1 MADESTRG
9 LTGVKVPETESVVP
23 RRGQGELAIGGD
35 DDVRDEVVVSVQNAF
50 WIAVCI
56 LVTGQLPDDD
66 SLVCVRYGLSKQAT
80 VRAVKKINTAGGSQD
95 HVWVL

>member
-1 MADESTRG
+1 VSDESTRG
-9 LTGVKVPETESVVP
+9 LAGVEIPETESVIP
-23 RRGQGELAIGGD
+23 RCGEGKLAIGGD

-50 WIAVCI
+50 WISVCI
-56 LVTGQLPDDD
+56 LVTGQLPDND

-80 VRAVKKINTAGGSQD
+80 VRVVKKINTTGGSQD